1 MSHTCASAV
10 DDVRCGEADLNHRGF
25 SDPVAFWC
33 LVTQLDTQALRR
45 SGAHGSNLL
54 IGLVAE
60 EGLEPPTRG
69 L

>member
-1 MSHTCASAV
+1 MVMVPRGGIEPPT
-10 DDVRCGEADLNHRGF
+10 RGF

-33 LVTQLDTQALRR
+33 LVTQIDTQAVREAAMMER
-45 SGAHGSNLL
+45 KTL